1 MRRTAGPALSLGAS
15 LRWYHIQRL
24 LNTVDPQSVLEVG
37 CGLGATGYRLALRHR
52 YRAYEPDPSSAST
65 AAATMADLANAD
77 IRAEALPSEA
87 DETFDLLVA
96 FEVLEH
102 LEADVEALRLWRE
115 WTNPEGYLIFS
126 VPAGPHRMG
135 SWDDRVGHF
144 RRYSRTGLETA
155 LAESGWEPV
164 SIRAWGMPLGYL
176 LEWIR
181 NSVARISDDAELSKD
196 DRTAKS
202 GRLLQPNRVLAPAI
216 ATVSAPFALL
226 QVPFAA
232 SSLGIG
238 YVALARNSQT

>member
-1 MRRTAGPALSLGAS
+1 MKGMAAPALSLGAS
-15 LRWYHIQRL
+15 LRWYHIQRFL
-24 LNTVDPQSVLEVG
+24 DTVDPQSVLEVG
-37 CGLGATGYRLALRHR
+37 CGLGATGYRLALRHP
-52 YRAYEPDPSSAST
+52 YRAYEPDPSSATT
-65 AAATMADLANAD
+65 AAATMAGIAHAD
-77 IRAEALPSEA
+77 IRAVALPSEA

-102 LEADVEALRLWRE
+102 LEEDVEALRLWRE
-115 WTNPEGYLIFS
+115 WTNPGGYLMFS

-135 SWDDRVGHF
+135 PWDERVGHF
-144 RRYSRTGLETA
+144 RRYSRIGLETV

-181 NSVARISDDAELSKD
+181 HWVARISDDAELSKD

-202 GRLLQPNRVLAPAI
+202 GRLLQPTRVLAPAI
-216 ATVSAPFALL
+216 ATISAPFALL
-226 QVPFAA
+226 QVPFAT

-238 YVALARNSQT
+238 FVVLARNSQT